1 MKRRKYIATTGII
14 GSSLIASGNL
24 SNSSIAISSWNIN
37 SDRLDPTET
46 EIRDLVINFSD
57 IYIRTNNINNIDEPI
72 IFSTYVYVDSDDIGY
87 TEINTHKINL
97 DKSNELINIP
107 SLTVNLFNSNRDI
120 VNAGVVMVKIKAT
133 HKDTQSSTETTQ
145 VVGVNEGE
153 QLIEGNVKL
162 DAPIDGAKVRAIENG
177 RIVDSD
183 ITRQGSYS
191 ITVSDPR
198 TARISVSY
206 NNVDDGT
213 GSTTAGS
220 GQKKVNSKNTVD
232 FNFSSNTVSESVNIE
247 NIDKII
253 YFTDQDGTRRIG
265 NAYQLQSIFVNKS
278 ADYRLI
284 KNIDA
289 TVTDGWSGG
298 SGFNPSTFSGTL
310 DGNGYYVKD
319 ITINRPSVKYLGI
332 ITELKSG
339 TIKNI
344 GFRDVNIIGG
354 SITGVVGG
362 NQGEIAKVYST
373 GSIEGDNS
381 VGGIAGNNDGTIKK
395 SYAHSNIANA
405 DSSLGGLVGVNNFS
419 GVIRNC
425 YAMGDVSGF
434 GDSVGGLVGFNRN
447 EVSKSYATGTPS
459 GDYDVGGVIGY
470 DKGSVSGLYWDIVS
484 SGEWDGQAGTGF
496 STDSNNDGRADEMV
510 AESSVTN
517 MSKLDFDTVWKT
529 TDGYPELR
537 GIHNI

>member
-57 IYIRTNNINNIDEPI
+57 IYIRTNNIKNIDVPI
-72 IFSTYVYVDSDDIGY
+72 IFSTFVYVDSDDIGY
-87 TEINTHKINL
+87 TEVNKYKINL

-107 SLTVNLFNSNRDI
+107 SLTVNLSNSNRDI
-120 VNAGVVMVKIKAT
+120 VNAGVVMVQIKAT

-177 RIVDSD
+177 GIVDSD

-213 GSTTAGS
+213 GATTAGS
-220 GQKKVNSKNTVD
+220 GQKPVNSKNTVD
-232 FNFSSNTVSESVNIE
+232 FDFSSNTVSESVNIE

-253 YFTDQDGTRRIG
+253 YFTDQDGTRQIG

-289 TVTDGWSGG
+289 TVTDSWNGG
-298 SGFNPSTFSGTL
+298 SGFNPDTFSGTL
-310 DGNGYYVKD
+310 AGDGYYIKD

-332 ITELKSG
+332 ITELKGG

-344 GFRDVNIIGG
+344 GFKDVNIIGG